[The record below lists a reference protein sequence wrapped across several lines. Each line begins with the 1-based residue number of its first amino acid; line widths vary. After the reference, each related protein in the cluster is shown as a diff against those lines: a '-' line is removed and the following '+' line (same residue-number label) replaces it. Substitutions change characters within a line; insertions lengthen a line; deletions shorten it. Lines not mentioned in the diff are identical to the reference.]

1 MLLIL
6 GLLGT
11 PVGEAH
17 AQAPGAP
24 AAVAPLITPPVPRV
38 LPPAQPEIVPPAA
51 LPPEAAPPPPAGP
64 PVRVDQV
71 RIEGVTVY
79 DEASLRALYAD
90 VVGATVPRAR
100 LDEIAQNLQARY
112 RDDGY
117 IRTLVRGEFQKSG
130 DQVIFVIR
138 AIEGYIS
145 QVKLDGDIG
154 PAGELVLDMLE
165 RLTTKRPVKN
175 AESLFEVRRILKAFV
190 DGQWLA
196 DFDQRLA
203 AYAALLAGDD
213 PETAPA
219 EENL

>member
-1 MLLIL
+1 GARLAAALLLIPA
-6 GLLGT
+6 LLGT
-11 PVGEAH
+11 PVGEAR

-24 AAVAPLITPPVPRV
+24 AAVAPLIAPPVPRV
-38 LPPAQPEIVPPAA
+38 LPPAQPEIVPLPAA
-51 LPPEAAPPPPAGP
+51 APIEAAPPPEGP

-79 DEASLRALYAD
+79 DELSLRALYAD

-100 LDEIAQNLQARY
+100 LDEIAQALQARY
-112 RDDGY
+112 RNDGY
-117 IRTLVRGEFQKSG
+117 ILTLVRGEFQKSG
-130 DQVIFVIR
+130 GRVIFVIR

-175 AESLFEVRRILKAFV
+175 ADLERYL
-190 DGQWLA
+190 
-196 DFDQRLA
+196 
-203 AYAALLAGDD
+203 LLANDV
-213 PETAPA
+213 
-219 EENL
+219 